1 MPRHTAPVAL
11 YGGPEFSRRV
21 ESSVMSNNASLF
33 PFAAA
38 GVTAFAL
45 VASLFVSSGF
55 AHAGNSAAASG
66 LCPKSGDTSLSLKL
80 DQPALNE
87 VDEIAALEKVQ
98 LALTEVADGST
109 YVWHR
114 NNGRLSGVIQPVSS
128 FKDTKG
134 AVCRHAVVVLSTVKI
149 TKRTEIVACR
159 LPTGIWQLES

>member
-1 MPRHTAPVAL
+1 
-11 YGGPEFSRRV
+11 
-21 ESSVMSNNASLF
+21 MSNNTSLF
-33 PFAAA
+33 PFVAA
-38 GVTAFAL
+38 GITAFAL
-45 VASLFVSSGF
+45 VTALYVSSDL
-55 AHAGNSAAASG
+55 AHAGNGAAPSC
-66 LCPKSGDTSLSLKL
+66 LCPKSGDTSLRLKL

-114 NNGRLSGVIQPVSS
+114 NHGRLSGVIQPVSS

-134 AVCRHAVVVLSTVKI
+134 AVCRHAVVVLSTIDV